1 MNYNQTT
8 YGVTLENLIW
18 ENIMKRTLTLI
29 YIFVYV
35 LIYVKDKY
43 GQKFFYVFFFFWV
56 ITFTW
61 ENTVVVKGQVIF

>member
-1 MNYNQTT
+1 MNYNKTT

-43 GQKFFYVFFFFWV
+43 DQKFFFYIFFF
-56 ITFTW
+56 
-61 ENTVVVKGQVIF
+61 E